1 LSLARRVGG
10 LLAAALV
17 AAFLV
22 WGVVGGFGEAAD
34 YDWQLDGPLLAA
46 AVAALALFYL
56 AWIAGYLVL
65 LESLARGR
73 LERRMF
79 ASIFA
84 RSLLGRYV
92 PGNVLMVAGR
102 VVLGREA
109 GVPARTTL
117 SASVYEQVALL
128 VAGALGAAAY
138 VLLWDDTDRSAV
150 TWIVLAVPLS
160 LVVLDPAILGRLAA
174 WMLRRLGR
182 PAELVTL
189 GRAQVAALLAW
200 ACFTMGLLGLGMGLG
215 VQAVAGE
222 SSGDVATFGL
232 GFLLAWTISMI
243 AFVFPSG
250 LGVRE
255 ATFAAVLAREL
266 PGPAAVSVAAGSRLL
281 MTAVELVVV
290 AAVVALG
297 RAR

>member
-1 LSLARRVGG
+1 LSLARRAGG

-17 AAFLV
+17 AAFLA
-22 WGVVGGFGEAAD
+22 WGVVGGFQEAAD
-34 YDWQLDGPLLAA
+34 YDWALDAPLLAA
-46 AVAALALFYL
+46 AVAALILFYL
-56 AWIAGYLVL
+56 SWIAGYLVL
-65 LESLARGR
+65 LESLAGR
-73 LERRMF
+73 KLERRRV

-109 GVPARTTL
+109 GVSARTTL
-117 SASVYEQVALL
+117 SASVYEQVAML
-128 VAGALGAAAY
+128 VAGALAATAY
-138 VLLWDDTDRSAV
+138 VLLWEGTDRSPV
-150 TWIVLAVPLS
+150 TWIVLAIPVS

-174 WMLRRLGR
+174 WLLGRLGR

-189 GRAQVAALLAW
+189 SRSQVAALIAW
-200 ACFTMGLLGLGMGLG
+200 AGFTMCLLGLGIGLG
-215 VQAVAGE
+215 VQAVTSEGG
-222 SSGDVATFGL
+222 GDVATFGL
-232 GFLLAWTISMI
+232 GFLLAWVVSML

-255 ATFAAVLAREL
+255 ATFAAVLARDL